1 MKLIDFYIIK
11 RYIGTFSVM
20 LLLFIPI
27 GIMVDLAE
35 KIDKLKEKEVPL
47 ESILE
52 YYIDFTW
59 YFANLLFPI
68 FLFLSVIWF
77 TSKLA
82 DNTEVIAILSSGIS
96 FFRYLRPFLLGASFI
111 AVFAFFAV
119 YFFIMAKRNKTQSQA
134 IKEVNLSKKNSFFKG
149 VLLAALNLL
158 TIPYYSGLNAMWN
171 EAGWI
176 KFEAKDITT
185 FVVAAGVGT
194 FSVLYLYTF
203 YFDKMETKTNRFS
216 KNSNY
221 ILSALMLLLLIIT
234 LIRIMYR

>member
-1 MKLIDFYIIK
+1 MTHILILFFA
-11 RYIGTFSVM
+11 TFSAAFMATVPPG
-20 LLLFIPI
+20 LLNMNAAKTSVEKGKLNGVIFSI
-27 GIMVDLAE
+27 GVSATIMVQA
-35 KIDKLKEKEVPL
+35 
-47 ESILE
+47 
-52 YYIDFTW
+52 YIAVF
-59 YFANLLFPI
+59 I
-68 FLFLSVIWF
+68 SKFLYR
-77 TSKLA
+77 
-82 DNTEVIAILSSGIS
+82 NPEVIDIL
-96 FFRYLRPFLLGASFI
+96 FKI
-111 AVFAFFAV
+111 AVVVFAFFAI
-119 YFFIMAKRNKTQSQA
+119 YFFLMAKKKKEQK
-134 IKEVNLSKKNSFFKG
+134 IKQVNLSKKNSFFKG

-185 FVVAAGVGT
+185 FVVAAGAGT

-203 YFDKMETKTNRFS
+203 YFDKLENKTNRFA